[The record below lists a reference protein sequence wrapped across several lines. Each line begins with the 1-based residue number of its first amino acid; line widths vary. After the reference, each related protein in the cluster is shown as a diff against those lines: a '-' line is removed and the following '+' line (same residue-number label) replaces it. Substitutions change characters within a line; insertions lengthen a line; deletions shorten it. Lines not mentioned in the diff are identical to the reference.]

1 MRMAEQPAVSEGSL
15 PMGTAASRPVPHE
28 PNEDKGGEP
37 HFIVKKTSEGFAL
50 EAFNCAFAE
59 AFARAGQA
67 VRMKPIQDVLLP
79 SIAKAVISRLR
90 MCVATQQP
98 ARFEVAPRRGHQWE
112 LTLVPLKT
120 GGNRFEIVGQASE
133 IAARPAGQAHTKLD
147 RDMLERLAATSHD
160 ILYLFDPRRK
170 KLLYVNE
177 RIRSVLGYDVEE
189 LLGRER
195 SPLRHLI
202 HPADLPLVRE
212 HFTQLEHLADAETRS
227 VEYRVRRAD
236 GHYAWLRS
244 SDTVLQRD
252 AKGDVSEIIGS
263 AIDVTDN
270 RHLVEDLKRISSRL
284 LESQNEE
291 RRRIARELHDS
302 TAQHLVA
309 LSVGLARLDS
319 LSRRDC
325 PASDDQSELI
335 MTLNELRQ
343 VAREAQ
349 QEIRTLSYLL
359 HPPVLESMGLAESL
373 RKFLTGFGRRTGI
386 RTRLTVS
393 DTFSCGSHGI
403 STALM
408 RIAQEAL
415 INVFRHAKA
424 SEVRVTL
431 TNRGR
436 ETVLEV
442 VDDGKG
448 MSPAVVSGSQEAEL
462 GVGVPGMRARVQ
474 QFRGDLQITSG
485 ANGTKIRASI
495 PDRAAPPEFRTRELL
510 SSHGA

>member
-1 MRMAEQPAVSEGSL
+1 MRMVQQSAVAKGSL
-15 PMGTAASRPVPHE
+15 PIGASAPRLVPHQRE
-28 PNEDKGGEP
+28 LREEKDDP
-37 HFIVKKTSEGFAL
+37 HFVVRKTSEGFSL
-50 EAFNCAFAE
+50 EAFNESFAE
-59 AFARAGQA
+59 AFARTGQA
-67 VRMKPIQDVLLP
+67 VRAKPIQDVLLP
-79 SIAKAVISRLR
+79 SIAKAVVNRLR
-90 MCVATQQP
+90 MCQVTQRS
-98 ARFEVAPRRGHQWE
+98 ARFEIVPRRGHPWQ
-112 LTLVPLKT
+112 LTLVPLPADGK
-120 GGNRFEIVGQASE
+120 RFEIIGQAVE
-133 IAARPAGQAHTKLD
+133 ISARPAGQVRTKLD

-170 KLLYVNE
+170 KLSYVND
-177 RIRSVLGYDVEE
+177 RVRAVLGYDPED

-195 SPLRHLI
+195 SPLRHMI
-202 HPADLPLVRE
+202 HPADIPILRE
-212 HFTQLEHLADAETRS
+212 HFSKLENLADAETRS

-252 AKGDVSEIIGS
+252 AKGDVAEIIGS

-284 LESQNEE
+284 LDTQSDE

-319 LSRRDC
+319 LFRRDC
-325 PASDDQSELI
+325 PSPDEQAELPT
-335 MTLNELRQ
+335 TLNELRQ

-359 HPPVLESMGLAESL
+359 HPPILESMGLAESL

-386 RTRLTVS
+386 RTRLVVS
-393 DTFSCGSHGI
+393 ETFSCGSHGI

-424 SEVRVTL
+424 TEVRVTL
-431 TNRGR
+431 LNRGR
-436 ETVLEV
+436 ETILEV

-448 MSPAVVSGSQEAEL
+448 MSPAIIAGSQEAEF
-462 GVGVPGMRARVQ
+462 GVGVPGMRARIQ
-474 QFRGDLQITSG
+474 QFRGELQISSG
-485 ANGTKIRASI
+485 SDGTKIRASI
-495 PDRAAPPEFRTRELL
+495 PDRAASLAGQRN
-510 SSHGA
+510 

>member
-1 MRMAEQPAVSEGSL
+1 MQ
-15 PMGTAASRPVPHE
+15 AAQQAALTNGMLVRRPVRTIPDRRE
-28 PNEDKGGEP
+28 SRTSSDA
-37 HFIVKKTSEGFAL
+37 HFVAL
-50 EAFNCAFAE
+50 RRSNGDFTIEAFNDAFAE
-59 AFARAGQA
+59 WFARPGQA
-67 VRMKPIQDVLLP
+67 IRGKPIQSTLLP
-79 SIAKAVISRLR
+79 SLAKAIVGRLR
-90 MCVATQQP
+90 LCVETQ
-98 ARFEVAPRRGHQWE
+98 RTECLEITPRRGYRWE
-112 LTLVPLKT
+112 LTLTPLKA
-120 GGNRFEIVGQASE
+120 GGNRFEVVGLASE
-133 IAARPAGQAHTKLD
+133 IPSRSGQVPTRLD

-170 KLLYVNE
+170 KLLYVND
-177 RIRSVLGYDVEE
+177 RVRAVLGYDAED

-195 SPLRHLI
+195 SPLRHMI
-202 HPADLPLVRE
+202 HPADLPILRE
-212 HFTQLEHLADAETRS
+212 HFSQLENLADAETRS

-252 AKGDVSEIIGS
+252 AKGDVAEIIGS

-284 LESQNEE
+284 LDTQSDE

-309 LSVGLARLDS
+309 LSVGLARLDY
-319 LSRRDC
+319 LFRRDC
-325 PASDDQSELI
+325 PAPDEQVELTS
-335 MTLNELRQ
+335 TLNELRQ

-359 HPPVLESMGLAESL
+359 HPPILESMGLAESL

-386 RTRLTVS
+386 RTRLVVS
-393 DTFSCGSHGI
+393 ETFSCGSHGI

-424 SEVRVTL
+424 TEVRVTL
-431 TNRGR
+431 LNRGR

-448 MSPAVVSGSQEAEL
+448 MSPALVAGSQEAEF
-462 GVGVPGMRARVQ
+462 GVGVPGMRARIQ
-474 QFRGDLQITSG
+474 QFRGDLQISSG
-485 ANGTKIRASI
+485 SSGTKIRASI
-495 PDRAAPPEFRTRELL
+495 PDRAAALADLRT
-510 SSHGA
+510 